1 MPRVWG
7 MPHKIQGADAADE
20 GVVVDG
26 TLQGKAIR
34 PYLFLPVAM

>member
-1 MPRVWG
+1 

-26 TLQGKAIR
+26 TMQGKAIR